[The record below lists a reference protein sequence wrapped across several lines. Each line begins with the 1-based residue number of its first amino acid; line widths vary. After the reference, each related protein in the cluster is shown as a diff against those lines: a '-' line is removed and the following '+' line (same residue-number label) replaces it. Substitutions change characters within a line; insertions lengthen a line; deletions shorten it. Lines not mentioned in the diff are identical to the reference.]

1 MMLSASPSTIAR
13 SSLEEMLDSLRRRD
27 EIERPKDLP
36 PALPSRPTSK
46 ARIPPVK
53 RALPVNFRVNDDGS
67 SECSINVFNGK
78 EDAIRKEN
86 GLGNFAFR
94 RTNRDQDDES
104 PYMVASKNDNRDQV
118 NVASALLSHIRSSN
132 WEDNISY
139 FLQKVL
145 LLLLTIF
152 LMACCMKNFQCRIC
166 VITLQLCWRQDG
178 FSFSPFSFDLL
189 CYKVNCNHLGA
200 GWCILYLICNIPSCT
215 GFILPYN
222 LIVCLSKPFCK
233 FIILEP
239 GM

>member
-27 EIERPKDLP
+27 EIEKPKDLP

-46 ARIPPVK
+46 ARIPPVR
-53 RALPVNFRVNDDGS
+53 RALPVNFKVNDDGS
-67 SECSINVFNGK
+67 SECSINVFNGR

-94 RTNRDQDDES
+94 RINRDQDDES
-104 PYMVASKNDNRDQV
+104 PYMVASENDNRDQV
-118 NVASALLSHIRSSN
+118 NVASALLSHIQGSN

-152 LMACCMKNFQCRIC
+152 LMACCMKNFQCRTC
-166 VITLQLCWRQDG
+166 VITLHLCWRQDE
-178 FSFSPFSFDLL
+178 FSRSPFSFYLL
-189 CYKVNCNHLGA
+189 CYKVNCNLLGA

-215 GFILPYN
+215 DFYTSIQ
-222 LIVCLSKPFCK
+222 LIVCLLKPFCK
-233 FIILEP
+233 FIIQES